1 MNKKQYSVTPRVFR
15 ALLGTWYLDQVFINI
30 YFIYVCVCMSLYAPC
45 FFLFVCSFVLFLF
58 CFGFLQ
64 YLWSPEEDITSPEAR
79 IAMSCPV
86 CVEN

>member
-30 YFIYVCVCMSLYAPC
+30 YFIYVCVHVFMCTM
-45 FFLFVCSFVLFLF
+45 FFVCLFVCLFLF